1 MFDAY
6 ASAITHFGP
15 LGAGQMVKLIN
26 NLLFASHIQVALEA
40 ARIAGE
46 FGIDEVQLAQVLHT
60 CSGQSFSL
68 DLVATMGSA
77 EQLVAAAGPY
87 VRKDVEVARA
97 VAASVGAS
105 LGTIDAVTEPL
116 LTTGDDT

>member
-1 MFDAY
+1 MLEIATC
-6 ASAITHFGP
+6 ILMEHVVT
-15 LGAGQMVKLIN
+15 GQRLYSVSPSTYTRCQENI
-26 NLLFASHIQVALEA
+26 
-40 ARIAGE
+40 G
-46 FGIDEVQLAQVLHT
+46 
-60 CSGQSFSL
+60 SL
-68 DLVATMGSA
+68 QLVAGGF
-77 EQLVAAAGPY
+77 AAAGPY